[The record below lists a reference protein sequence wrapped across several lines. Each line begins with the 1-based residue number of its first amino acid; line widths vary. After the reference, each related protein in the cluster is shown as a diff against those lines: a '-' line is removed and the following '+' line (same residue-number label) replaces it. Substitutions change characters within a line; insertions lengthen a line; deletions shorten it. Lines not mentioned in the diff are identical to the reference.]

1 MRPRDRALRRL
12 SSGAPSVPG
21 VPKRILP
28 VLIPILF
35 AAFPLLSLFAQNQ
48 SELELSVLWWPLAL
62 CAAAAAVLYG
72 VFLLITRNAA
82 KASALASLVVLAFFY
97 FGPIA
102 DKLGI
107 GDWWFLALWVTAL
120 VAAVVAILK
129 TKQELGSLALILAA
143 GAAVLALP
151 RAATIAIYQANHPAL
166 SASDPSLWPTAL
178 PKPVRPSGAQPPDI
192 YVLLPDDYARTDV
205 LKKYFHYDDTPFIRQ
220 LEKRGFVISDQN
232 RSPYADSESNMAAAL
247 NMDYLTEFPNV
258 LGKRSEDVRP
268 VKRVME
274 DNRASR
280 LLGSAGYRYVHL
292 DTDDVT
298 YAGGNPDISSL
309 VPPDGFPNLWMR
321 RSVLRLIG
329 GPLGF
334 DQSATDERFRD
345 GIRSVFGKLAT
356 VPAQPGPK
364 FVVFHTLLP
373 HDPYIFG
380 ARGQPVTFPGHSD
393 ESLATARGRAYYLRQ
408 LQFTDRLLLHA
419 IDQILARSK
428 TPPVVVLQADEG
440 FQANPEPLG
449 EAAMNDIRVKGLTAF
464 SLPGPGRPAVPQP
477 PNTVNSLRFVMNRY
491 LGTHYPMLRSASYPE
506 GDLPYDFEEMRV
518 R

>member
-1 MRPRDRALRRL
+1 VARVLKRT
-12 SSGAPSVPG
+12 APV
-21 VPKRILP
+21 V
-28 VLIPILF
+28 IPILF
-35 AAFPLLSLFAQNQ
+35 AAFPVLSLFAQNQ
-48 SELELSVLWWPLAL
+48 SELELSVLWWPLVL
-62 CAAAAAVLYG
+62 CAVVAAVVHG
-72 VFLLITRNAA
+72 FSLLITGNAA

-102 DKLGI
+102 DKVGM
-107 GDWWFLALWVTAL
+107 GEWWFLALWLAL
-120 VAAVVAILK
+120 LAAAIVAITR
-129 TKQELGSLALILAA
+129 TKREFGNLALILAA

-151 RAATIAIYQANHPAL
+151 QAATVAIYQANHPSL
-166 SASDPSLWPTAL
+166 SAADPRLWPTAL
-178 PKPVRPSGAQPPDI
+178 QKPARSSGARPPDI

-205 LKKYFHYDDTPFIRQ
+205 LKRYFHYDNSPFIDA
-220 LEKRGFVISDQN
+220 LKKRGFVISDQN

-247 NMDYLTEFPNV
+247 NMDYLSAFPRV

-321 RSVLRLIG
+321 RSVLRLVG

-345 GIRSVFGKLAT
+345 GIRSIFSKLAA

-380 ARGQPVTFPGHSD
+380 ARGQSVTFPGHTD
-393 ESLATARGRAYYLRQ
+393 ESLATASGRAYYLRQ
-408 LQFTDRLLLHA
+408 LQFTSSQLLKTVDR
-419 IDQILARSK
+419 IFARSK

-440 FQANPEPLG
+440 FQANPEPFG
-449 EAAMNDIRVKGLTAF
+449 EAAMNDIRVKGLSAF
-464 SLPGPGRPAVPQP
+464 SLPGRGRSSLPQP

-491 LGTHYPMLRSASYPE
+491 LGTHYSMLRSASYPE
-506 GDLPYDFEEMRV
+506 GDLPYDFKEMRV

>member
-1 MRPRDRALRRL
+1 ML
-12 SSGAPSVPG
+12 SSAAPSVPA
-21 VPKRILP
+21 VLKRIVP

-72 VFLLITRNAA
+72 VSLLITRNAA

-102 DKLGI
+102 DKVGL
-107 GDWWFLALWVTAL
+107 GDWWFLALWVAAL
-120 VAAVVAILK
+120 IAAVVGILR
-129 TKQELGSLALILAA
+129 TRRELGNLALILAA

-151 RAATIAIYQANHPAL
+151 QAATIAIYQANHPSL
-166 SASDPSLWPTAL
+166 SATDSRLWPTAL
-178 PKPVRPSGAQPPDI
+178 PKPAPPSGAQRPDI

-205 LKKYFHYDDTPFIRQ
+205 LKQYFHYDNSRFIGE
-220 LEKRGFVISDQN
+220 LKKRGFVISDQS

-247 NMDYLTEFPNV
+247 NMDYLTEFPRV
-258 LGKRSEDVRP
+258 LGKSSEDVRP

-274 DNRASR
+274 DSRASR

-298 YAGGNPDISSL
+298 FAGGNPEISSL

-321 RSVLRLIG
+321 RSVLRLVG

-345 GIRSVFGKLAT
+345 GIRSVFSKLAA

-380 ARGQPVTFPGHSD
+380 ARGQPVTFPGHTD
-393 ESLATARGRAYYLRQ
+393 ESLATTRGRQYYLRQ
-408 LQFTDRLLLHA
+408 LQFTDRQLLSA
-419 IDQILARSK
+419 IDRIFARSK
-428 TPPVVVLQADEG
+428 SPPVVVLQADEG
-440 FQANPEPLG
+440 FQANPEPFG
-449 EAAMNDIRVKGLTAF
+449 EAAMQDIRVKGLSAF
-464 SLPGPGRPAVPQP
+464 HLPGPGGAGVPQP

-491 LGTHYPMLRSASYPE
+491 VGAHYPMLRSASYPE
-506 GDLPYDFEEMRV
+506 GDLPYDFKEMRV